1 MGFAAPGDAIVLL
14 GTTKEELGGSAWED
28 VMHDHHLGGL
38 PPFPD
43 FPAERALAA
52 VCRAGAGVLTSAHDL
67 SEGGLAQSLVD
78 CCLRRGLGA
87 AVALPGGLDPCA
99 ELFSESPARAIVSVA
114 PERQEAL
121 LDLCAEHELP
131 AARIGEV
138 TQAAE
143 LAVEG
148 LFTLPLSRIREV
160 WRDTVPDAMQGV

>member
-1 MGFAAPGDAIVLL
+1 MLVAV
-14 GTTKEELGGSAWED
+14 TT
-28 VMHDHHLGGL
+28 
-38 PPFPD
+38 
-43 FPAERALAA
+43 
-52 VCRAGAGVLTSAHDL
+52 
-67 SEGGLAQSLVD
+67 
-78 CCLRRGLGA
+78 
-87 AVALPGGLDPCA
+87 AVAGSSPGWSPGVPGQISPGGWVRAHRLPRRR
-99 ELFSESPARAIVSVA
+99 PARAIVSVA